1 MVFLLTERAQR
12 RRCVRRV
19 LDVALACLLLA
30 QMGYQLMP
38 EDLHAV
44 LGAALVIVA
53 GAHLAINGAWLR
65 SLGRGRMTAAR
76 AAFAVM
82 ACASLLLMP
91 SLALSGLVLSG
102 LFPAL
107 QPFDTAARAAHLSS
121 SYLAL
126 LVFPFHAGM
135 HAAPF
140 LRASGASRAGKR
152 SPVRIVGLVIWAVIA
167 LAGVCE
173 FASLHLWDY
182 ITLRAPFVLPAEAP
196 LPIYLAQ
203 HGVVAALSAL
213 LGAIAMHALKA
224 RKTC

>member
-1 MVFLLTERAQR
+1 MAVLLTKGAQR
-12 RRCVRRV
+12 RRRARRA
-19 LDVALACLLLA
+19 LDVVLICLLLT

-38 EDLHAV
+38 EGLHAV
-44 LGAALVIVA
+44 LGTVMTVVA

-65 SLGRGRMTAAR
+65 SLGRGRMTAVR
-76 AAFAVM
+76 AAFAIM
-82 ACASLLLMP
+82 ACASLLLML

-102 LFPAL
+102 LSPVLRA
-107 QPFDTAARAAHLSS
+107 FDDAARAAHLSS

-126 LVFPFHAGM
+126 LVLPFHAGM

-173 FASLHLWDY
+173 SASLHLWDY